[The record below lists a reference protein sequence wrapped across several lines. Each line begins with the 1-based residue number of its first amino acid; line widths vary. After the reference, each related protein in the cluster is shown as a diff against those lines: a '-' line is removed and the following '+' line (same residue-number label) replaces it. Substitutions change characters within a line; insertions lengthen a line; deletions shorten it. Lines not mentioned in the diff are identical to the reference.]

1 MNRRAIPV
9 NGAWL
14 DVKAAAAYLG
24 GLERWLRRLVADSR
38 VPYRKLGRQVVF
50 RRKNL
55 EECFD
60 DLPGVIPRQVR
71 FKAKKQPRQDV
82 TPTRHRKDTNDDG
95 KTTPIRS
102 ERKPNLW

>member
-1 MNRRAIPV
+1 MKHRAIPV

-24 GLERWLRRLVADSR
+24 GSERWLRRLVADSR

-50 RRKNL
+50 RRKEL

-60 DLPGVIPRQVR
+60 DLPGMTPRQAR
-71 FKAKKQPRQDV
+71 FKAKRTAAAGRDPDAA
-82 TPTRHRKDTNDDG
+82 
-95 KTTPIRS
+95 
-102 ERKPNLW
+102 